1 MKKASIPARA
11 VRIKS
16 YIEMFRDYGMMDDTP
31 SPTAFSLFVYADG
44 DDAGADVPEDAVVL
58 PWGGDIPPEQAR
70 HLSDI
75 LGAYAR
81 DKGWDWMQVGDEK

>member
-1 MKKASIPARA
+1 VKKASIPARA

-44 DDAGADVPEDAVVL
+44 DDAGEDVPEDAVVL
-58 PWGGDIPPEQAR
+58 PWGGEIPPEQAR
-70 HLSDI
+70 DLSDI
-75 LGAYAR
+75 LGAYAQEQ
-81 DKGWDWMQVGDEK
+81 GWDWMVVGDEK

>member
-1 MKKASIPARA
+1 M
-11 VRIKS
+11 
-16 YIEMFRDYGMMDDTP
+16 
-31 SPTAFSLFVYADG
+31 FVYASG
-44 DDAGADVPEDAVVL
+44 PDAGADVPEDALVL

-81 DKGWDWMQVGDEK
+81 EQGWEWMQVGEEI